1 MRSPLNR
8 SRTSASSAK
17 YPSTSMSACRDACRS
32 TSPSSVA
39 RSSGSQTVKSR
50 CSVKAIAGS
59 PSLTARSQA
68 RRMVEESD
76 VSQDQWVWTWLSGGR
91 VSWDRIAVDSPPS
104 STGPAGWSVSSAPL
118 PTVVVMSTAA
128 PPSEITEEALAV
140 LRELTGR
147 PEAVFREGQ
156 DAAVAALVERQER
169 ALVVQRTGWGKS
181 AVDFVSTALLRRRG
195 KGPTLLV
202 SPLLALMRDQVA
214 AAARAGIKAVEI
226 SSSNVTE
233 WDDINARLAADEV
246 DVLLVSPE
254 RLTNPR
260 FREEQLPDLVAR
272 CGLLVVDEA
281 HCVSDWGHDF
291 RPDYRRIRDLLGTL
305 PEGTPVLATTATA
318 NARVVDDVAEQLGA
332 GGVSVTT
339 VRGPLARDSLRLGVL
354 RLPSDR
360 ARLAWLAA
368 HLGDLPGSGI
378 VYTLT
383 VAAAEET
390 ASLLRDA
397 GYDVRA
403 YTGRLDDADRREAEE
418 ALRENRVKALVA
430 TSALGMGFDKPD
442 LGFVVHLGAPSSPV
456 SYYQQVG
463 RAGRAVEKAD
473 ALLLPGAEDADI
485 WRYFATS
492 SMPRE
497 DHAAAVLGAMA
508 DGKAWSVARLE
519 TVADVRRS
527 RLELL
532 LKVLAVDGAVERV
545 QGGWRSTGQPWVYDA
560 DRYARV
566 TRTREA
572 EQRAMIAYARPLDE
586 AECRMSFLQHALD
599 DPTASPCGRCDVCVG
614 AWYSGDLPDAAAD
627 AASAVLDRPGV
638 ELAPRAMWPTG
649 ADRLGVDVK
658 GKIPPSEQLQ
668 TGRAVA
674 RLTDLGWGQRLRTLL
689 GDDGVGGVVDLEA
702 PGIEEDPDAA
712 FDVPVKHSISDV
724 PPDDELI
731 RACARVLG
739 SWDWKERPGAVI
751 AIPSR
756 RRPQLVAGLAQGLAR
771 LGRLPYLGEMTLQHG
786 GPTGKP
792 GGNSAFR
799 LAAVWDRIVV
809 GPELRDRLAEAGSAP
824 VLLVDDLADSRW
836 TMTVAG
842 RELRRAG
849 AAAVLPFVLALT
861 A

>member
-1 MRSPLNR
+1 M
-8 SRTSASSAK
+8 SSLM
-17 YPSTSMSACRDACRS
+17 T
-32 TSPSSVA
+32 
-39 RSSGSQTVKSR
+39 
-50 CSVKAIAGS
+50 
-59 PSLTARSQA
+59 
-68 RRMVEESD
+68 
-76 VSQDQWVWTWLSGGR
+76 
-91 VSWDRIAVDSPPS
+91 
-104 STGPAGWSVSSAPL
+104 
-118 PTVVVMSTAA
+118 PTTDLAD
-128 PPSEITEEALAV
+128 EALGV

-147 PEAVFREGQ
+147 PDAVFREGQ
-156 DAAVAALVERQER
+156 DAAVSALVERQQR

-181 AVDFVSTALLRRRG
+181 AVYFVSTALLRRRG
-195 KGPTLLV
+195 SGPTLLV

-226 SSSNVTE
+226 SSANATE
-233 WDDINARLAADEV
+233 WDDVAARLAADDV

-260 FREEQLPDLVAR
+260 FRDEQLPGLVSR

-291 RPDYRRIRDLLGTL
+291 RPDYRRIRDLLGQL
-305 PEGTPVLATTATA
+305 PAGTPVRATTATA
-318 NARVVDDVAEQLGA
+318 NERVVADVAEQLGA
-332 GGVSVTT
+332 GGVEVTT

-354 RLPSDR
+354 RLDTDR

-368 HLGDLPGSGI
+368 HITDLPGSGI

-390 ASLLRDA
+390 AALLRDA
-397 GYDVRA
+397 GHEVRA
-403 YTGRLDDADRREAEE
+403 YTGRLDDADRKDAEE

-463 RAGRAVEKAD
+463 RAGRAVEHAD
-473 ALLLPGAEDADI
+473 VLLLPGPEDIAI
-485 WRYFATS
+485 WQWFATS

-497 DHAAAVLGAMA
+497 DHAAAVLTAMA
-508 DGKAWSVARLE
+508 DGRAWSVARLE

-545 QGGWRSTGQPWVYDA
+545 QGGWRSTGRPWVYDA

-566 TRTREA
+566 TQTREA
-572 EQRAMIAYARPLDE
+572 EQRAMLAYAKPVDS
-586 AECRMSFLQHALD
+586 AECRMAFLQTALD
-599 DPTASPCGRCDVCVG
+599 DPTAAPCGRCDVCAG
-614 AWYSGDLPDAAAD
+614 PWYSADVPAGAAE
-627 AASAVLDRPGV
+627 AASARLDRPGV
-638 ELAPRAMWPTG
+638 ELASRAQWPTG
-649 ADRLGVDVK
+649 ADRLGVEVK
-658 GKIPPSEQLQ
+658 GKIAVGDQLE

-689 GDDGVGGVVDLEA
+689 GDDGVGGVAQLTEGIEA
-702 PGIEEDPDAA
+702 PSIEEDPDAA
-712 FDVPVKHSISDV
+712 FDVSHRVIRPGLPSDA
-724 PPDDELI
+724 PPDDELLK
-731 RACARVLG
+731 ACARVLG
-739 SWDWKERPGAVI
+739 SWDWAQRPAAVV
-751 AIPSR
+751 AMPSR
-756 RRPQLVAGLAQGLAR
+756 RRPALVSGVAQGLAR
-771 LGRLPYLGEMTLQHG
+771 LGRLPYLGELSYAHG
-786 GPTGKP
+786 GPSGQP

-799 LAAVWDRIVV
+799 LAGVWGRVV
-809 GPELRDRLAEAGSAP
+809 VSGELRERLASVAGP

-836 TMTVAG
+836 TVTVAG

-849 AAAVLPFVLALT
+849 ASAVLPFVLALT

>member
-1 MRSPLNR
+1 
-8 SRTSASSAK
+8 
-17 YPSTSMSACRDACRS
+17 
-32 TSPSSVA
+32 
-39 RSSGSQTVKSR
+39 
-50 CSVKAIAGS
+50 
-59 PSLTARSQA
+59 
-68 RRMVEESD
+68 
-76 VSQDQWVWTWLSGGR
+76 
-91 VSWDRIAVDSPPS
+91 
-104 STGPAGWSVSSAPL
+104 
-118 PTVVVMSTAA
+118 MSTAVA
-128 PPSEITEEALAV
+128 PTEIADEALAV

-147 PEAVFREGQ
+147 ADAVFREGQ
-156 DAAVAALVERQER
+156 DAAVSALVERHQR

-181 AVDFVSTALLRRRG
+181 AVYFVSTALLRRRG
-195 KGPTLLV
+195 AGPTLLV

-226 SSSNVTE
+226 SSANATE
-233 WDDINARLAADEV
+233 WDDVAARLAADDV

-260 FREEQLPDLVAR
+260 FRDEQLPDLVDR

-291 RPDYRRIRDLLGTL
+291 RPDYRRIRELLGRL
-305 PEGTPVLATTATA
+305 PAGTPVLATTATA
-318 NARVVDDVAEQLGA
+318 NERVVADVAEQLGS
-332 GGVSVTT
+332 GGVDVTT

-354 RLPSDR
+354 RLDTDR
-360 ARLAWLAA
+360 ARLAWLSA
-368 HLGDLPGSGI
+368 HLEDLPGSGI

-390 ASLLRDA
+390 AALLRDA
-397 GYDVRA
+397 GHEVRS
-403 YTGRLDDADRREAEE
+403 YTGRLDDADRKDAEE

-463 RAGRAVEKAD
+463 RAGRAVEHAD
-473 ALLLPGAEDADI
+473 VLLLPGPEDIAI
-485 WRYFATS
+485 WQWFATS

-497 DHAAAVLGAMA
+497 DHAASVLSAMA

-532 LKVLAVDGAVERV
+532 LKVLSVDGAVERV
-545 QGGWRSTGQPWVYDA
+545 QGGWRSTGVPWVYDA

-572 EQRAMIAYARPLDE
+572 EQRSMIAYARPVGE
-586 AECRMSFLQHALD
+586 AECRMAFLQTALD
-599 DPTASPCGRCDVCVG
+599 DPTAAPCGRCDVCAGPWYATDIPAG
-614 AWYSGDLPDAAAD
+614 ASEAATAR
-627 AASAVLDRPGV
+627 LDRPGV
-638 ELAPRAMWPTG
+638 ELPPRAQWPTG
-649 ADRLGVDVK
+649 ADRLGVEVK
-658 GKIPPSEQLQ
+658 GKIAPGDQVLP
-668 TGRAVA
+668 GRAVA

-689 GDDGVGGVVDLEA
+689 GDDGVGGVATLAEDLEA
-702 PGIEEDPDAA
+702 PPLEEDPDAA
-712 FDVPVKHSISDV
+712 LDVAHRVIRPGVASDA
-724 PPDDELI
+724 PPTDELMS
-731 RACARVLG
+731 ACARVLG
-739 SWDWKERPGAVI
+739 AWDWADRPVAVVS
-751 AIPSR
+751 IPSR
-756 RRPQLVAGLAQGLAR
+756 RRPALVSGVALGLSR
-771 LGRLPYLGEMTLQHG
+771 LGRLPYLGELELAHG
-786 GPTGKP
+786 GPAGGP

-799 LAAVWDRIVV
+799 LAGVWQRIVV
-809 GPELRDRLAEAGSAP
+809 GDELRGRLAELSGP

-836 TMTVAG
+836 TTTVAG

-849 AAAVLPFVLALT
+849 ASGVLPFVLALS

>member
-1 MRSPLNR
+1 
-8 SRTSASSAK
+8 
-17 YPSTSMSACRDACRS
+17 
-32 TSPSSVA
+32 
-39 RSSGSQTVKSR
+39 
-50 CSVKAIAGS
+50 
-59 PSLTARSQA
+59 
-68 RRMVEESD
+68 
-76 VSQDQWVWTWLSGGR
+76 
-91 VSWDRIAVDSPPS
+91 
-104 STGPAGWSVSSAPL
+104 
-118 PTVVVMSTAA
+118 MSTAVTTDLA
-128 PPSEITEEALAV
+128 DEALGV

-156 DAAVAALVERQER
+156 DEAVTALVERQER

-181 AVDFVSTALLRRRG
+181 AVYFVSTALLRRRG

-202 SPLLALMRDQVA
+202 SPLLALMRDQVT

-233 WDDINARLAADEV
+233 WDDIHARLAADDV

-291 RPDYRRIRDLLGTL
+291 RPDYRRIRDLLGQL
-305 PEGTPVLATTATA
+305 PAGTPVLATTATA
-318 NARVVDDVAEQLGA
+318 NERVVADVAEQLGA
-332 GGVSVTT
+332 GGVQVTT

-354 RLPSDR
+354 RLDTDR

-368 HLGDLPGSGI
+368 HLEDLPGSGI

-390 ASLLRDA
+390 AALLRDA
-397 GYDVRA
+397 GHEVRA
-403 YTGRLDDADRREAEE
+403 YTGRLDDADRKDAEE

-463 RAGRAVEKAD
+463 RAGRAVEHAD
-473 ALLLPGAEDADI
+473 VLLLPGPEDLAI
-485 WRYFATS
+485 WQWFATS

-497 DHAAAVLGAMA
+497 DHAAAVLTAMA

-545 QGGWRSTGQPWVYDA
+545 QGGWRSTGVPWEYDA
-560 DRYARV
+560 ERYARV
-566 TRTREA
+566 TATRET
-572 EQRAMIAYARPLDE
+572 EQRSMIAYARPVDD
-586 AECRMSFLQHALD
+586 AECRMAFLQEALD
-599 DPTASPCGRCDVCVG
+599 DPTAAPCGRCDVCAG
-614 AWYSGDLPDAAAD
+614 PWYASDIPAD
-627 AASAVLDRPGV
+627 AAEAASARLDRPGV
-638 ELAPRAMWPTG
+638 ELAPRAQWPTG
-649 ADRLGVDVK
+649 ADRLGVQVK
-658 GKIPPSEQLQ
+658 GKIGPAEQVE

-689 GDDGVGGVVDLEA
+689 GDDGVGGVATLAEDLEA
-702 PGIEEDPDAA
+702 PPIEEDPDAA
-712 FDVPVKHSISDV
+712 LEVSHRVIRPGLTTDA
-724 PPDDELI
+724 PPDAELMK
-731 RACARVLG
+731 ACARVLG
-739 SWDWKERPGAVI
+739 AWDWAQRPGAVV
-751 AIPSR
+751 AMPSR
-756 RRPQLVAGLAQGLAR
+756 RRPALVAGVAQGLAG
-771 LGRLPYLGEMTLQHG
+771 LGRLPYLGSMELASG
-786 GPTGKP
+786 GPTGGP

-799 LAAVWDRIVV
+799 LAGVWQRIVV
-809 GPELRDRLAEAGSAP
+809 GPELRQRLADLGDAP

-842 RELRRAG
+842 RELRLAG
-849 AAAVLPFVLALT
+849 AASVLPFVLALS

>member
-1 MRSPLNR
+1 
-8 SRTSASSAK
+8 
-17 YPSTSMSACRDACRS
+17 MSA
-32 TSPSSVA
+32 P
-39 RSSGSQTVKSR
+39 
-50 CSVKAIAGS
+50 
-59 PSLTARSQA
+59 
-68 RRMVEESD
+68 
-76 VSQDQWVWTWLSGGR
+76 
-91 VSWDRIAVDSPPS
+91 
-104 STGPAGWSVSSAPL
+104 PAGLTTSVG
-118 PTVVVMSTAA
+118 
-128 PPSEITEEALAV
+128 EEALAV

-147 PEAVFREGQ
+147 PDAVFREGQ
-156 DAAVAALVERQER
+156 DAAVAALVERSQR

-181 AVDFVSTALLRRRG
+181 AVYFVSTALLRRRG
-195 KGPTLLV
+195 TGPTLLV

-214 AAARAGIKAVEI
+214 AASRAGIRAVEI
-226 SSSNVTE
+226 SSANATE
-233 WDDINARLAADEV
+233 WDDVAARLAADEV

-260 FREEQLPDLVAR
+260 FREEQLPDLVRR

-305 PEGTPVLATTATA
+305 PPGTPVLATTATA
-318 NARVVDDVAEQLGA
+318 NERVVADVAEQLGA
-332 GGVSVTT
+332 GGVEVTT

-354 RLPSDR
+354 RLPTDR

-390 ASLLRDA
+390 AALLRDA

-403 YTGRLDDADRREAEE
+403 YTGRLDDADRKEAEE
-418 ALRENRVKALVA
+418 ALRANRVKALVA

-463 RAGRAVEKAD
+463 RAGRAVESAD
-473 ALLLPGAEDADI
+473 VLLLPGPEDLAI
-485 WRYFATS
+485 WQWFATS

-497 DHAAAVLGAMA
+497 DHAAAVLTAMA

-545 QGGWRSTGQPWVYDA
+545 QGGWRSTGQPWVYDG

-566 TRTREA
+566 HRTREA
-572 EQRAMIAYARPLDE
+572 EQRAMIAYAKPVDE
-586 AECRMSFLQHALD
+586 ALCRMAFLQEALD
-599 DPTASPCGRCDVCVG
+599 DPTAAPCGRCDVCAGPWYAVDVLAG
-614 AWYSGDLPDAAAD
+614 AAEAAA
-627 AASAVLDRPGV
+627 AVLDRPGV
-638 ELAPRAMWPTG
+638 ELPPRAQWPTG
-649 ADRLGVDVK
+649 ADRLGVEVK
-658 GKIPPSEQLQ
+658 GKISPHEQLAP
-668 TGRAVA
+668 GRAVA
-674 RLTDLGWGQRLRTLL
+674 RLTDLGWGQRLRSLL

-712 FDVPVKHSISDV
+712 FDVPVRRSVSDL
-724 PPDDELI
+724 PPDDELLA
-731 RACARVLG
+731 ACARVLKA
-739 SWDWKERPGAVI
+739 WDWAERPGAVV
-751 AIPSR
+751 AMPSR
-756 RRPQLVAGLAQGLAR
+756 RRPTLITGVAQGLAR
-771 LGRLPYLGEMTLQHG
+771 MGRLPFLGALSLAHG
-786 GPTGKP
+786 GPTGQP

-799 LAAVWDRIVV
+799 LAGVWGRIVV
-809 GPELRDRLAEAGSAP
+809 GPELAEVLCSIGPAP

-849 AAAVLPFVLALT
+849 AGAVLPFALALT